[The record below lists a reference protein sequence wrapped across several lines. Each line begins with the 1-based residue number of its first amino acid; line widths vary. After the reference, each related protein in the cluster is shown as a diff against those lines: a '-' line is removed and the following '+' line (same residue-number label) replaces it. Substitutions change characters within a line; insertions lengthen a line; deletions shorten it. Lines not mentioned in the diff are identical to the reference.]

1 MKMNFRISVYKSDG
15 NLIAFDS
22 YCSRYQA
29 DRAYLALCFML
40 NQKPYRS
47 IRLSLVTSK
56 GLLMLENCEVKNV

>member
-1 MKMNFRISVYKSDG
+1 MKNNYRISIFKSDG

-22 YCSRYQA
+22 YCLRYQA
-29 DRAYLALCFML
+29 DKAFYALCFML

-56 GLLMLENCEVKNV
+56 GLEKLENCEVKNG

>member
-1 MKMNFRISVYKSDG
+1 MKNNYRISVFRNDG
-15 NLIAFDS
+15 NLVAFDS

-29 DRAYLALCFML
+29 ERAFYALCFML

-56 GLLMLENCEVKNV
+56 GLEVLENCEVKNA